1 MEESVNQSTLLTVR
15 LRQQLTS
22 ESVAAAAIATKMAAI
37 TLQRILKSTKRA
49 TAGRRHLKTGCRA
62 PCLKSM

>member
-22 ESVAAAAIATKMAAI
+22 KSVAAAAIATEMAAI
-37 TLQRILKSTKRA
+37 TLQRILESTNRA
-49 TAGRRHLKTGCRA
+49 TR
-62 PCLKSM
+62 